1 MVQELVVGISLVGS
15 FALVILVILREFVRR
30 ETKLQRQAELS
41 LRVVERFG
49 SAEELS
55 AFLQTDAGRRLLDP
69 PSKGPANPKQRI
81 IASVEGGVIVG
92 LMGFGFLFIAAK
104 HHADAIWAAMFFLGL
119 GAGLLVSA
127 YVGYRLSKKWGIFND
142 VEKR

>member
-1 MVQELVVGISLVGS
+1 MVGISLVGS
-15 FALVILVILREFVRR
+15 FVLVILVVLGELVRR
-30 ETKLQRQAELS
+30 EAKLQRQAELS
-41 LRVVERFG
+41 RSVLEKFG
-49 SAEELS
+49 SGEELS

-69 PSKGPANPKQRI
+69 PSKGPTNPKQRI
-81 IASVEGGVIVG
+81 IGSVEGGAIVG
-92 LMGFGFLFIAAK
+92 VMGLGFLYVAAK
-104 HHADAIWAAMFFLGL
+104 HEPEAIWAAMFFLGL